1 MCNVTLEIGAKLL
14 NNIIKDNFPKLNKN
28 MKLQIR
34 RHIVYPKKKKK
45 KPWYRTTEILTYLG
59 EITEF

>member
-1 MCNVTLEIGAKLL
+1 MEKKNIQTCIQGIFMCNVTLEKGAKLL

-45 KPWYRTTEILTYLG
+45 ALI
-59 EITEF
+59 